1 MIKSRLRVLLAE
13 RNMTQRQLAEKTGI
27 RPPTISALCNNTLK
41 RIPFEVIDKICSA
54 LDCEPSDLLSR
65 E

>member
-13 RNMTQRQLAEKTGI
+13 RNMTQKQLAEETGI

-41 RIPFEVIDKICSA
+41 RIPLDVIDKICTA